1 MDLASISAGENDMD
15 VDRVAC
21 FHDTVHG
28 YSSLLYE
35 LSQESGFID
44 FMCCLKKLWRALD
57 TDENLPKKL
66 VSSAVAQRLTAAAL
80 VIGKEISYV
89 HVAQKYCS
97 NYCTYS
103 TDFFIVLPRLLSM
116 TWCSF
121 ALSKSLND
129 GAEERRQMTGNSILF
144 FAAGQLYSKR
154 L

>member
-1 MDLASISAGENDMD
+1 MD

-35 LSQESGFID
+35 LSQESGFTD
-44 FMCCLKKLWRALD
+44 FMRCLRKLWRALD

-89 HVAQKYCS
+89 HVAQKFTAAIVARIAQVSSEYCRG
-97 NYCTYS
+97 
-103 TDFFIVLPRLLSM
+103 F
-116 TWCSF
+116 
-121 ALSKSLND
+121 
-129 GAEERRQMTGNSILF
+129 
-144 FAAGQLYSKR
+144 
-154 L
+154 